1 MDRRTILNRFTFLQ
15 EASET
20 LRNHMASVGEFT
32 TVTAGSLLYHEGGQC
47 EQFALVGA
55 GSIRVFKSKTNGPEF
70 TLYRVQDGQAC
81 PVSMLAMILE
91 RPAMATAI
99 VEVPTEAVIFPAAAF
114 RSWTGSD
121 RCMRKFAFESMAA
134 RLIEVLALADD
145 LAFRRMDQRLA
156 HLLLER
162 FSKQRQ
168 SVRIATTH
176 EELAND
182 LGSVRE
188 VVSRLLKKLERHGA
202 IAMSRGRI
210 ELLNEAYLRTMIE

>member
-1 MDRRTILNRFTFLQ
+1 
-15 EASET
+15 
-20 LRNHMASVGEFT
+20 
-32 TVTAGSLLYHEGGQC
+32 
-47 EQFALVGA
+47 
-55 GSIRVFKSKTNGPEF
+55 
-70 TLYRVQDGQAC
+70 
-81 PVSMLAMILE
+81 
-91 RPAMATAI
+91 
-99 VEVPTEAVIFPAAAF
+99 
-114 RSWTGSD
+114 
-121 RCMRKFAFESMAA
+121 MRKFAFESMAA